1 MKMSYQ
7 ESVLVPLEE
16 FEKLTKGK
24 PLRHH
29 RNTMAS
35 SSAAATG
42 NAKKPRT
49 TENKFNI
56 EYIAKQTPSSKIQ
69 AKRRKLLNFMKNRW
83 TGNLTWDERTG
94 EVIVR
99 GTVIANSNINDILTY
114 LQDEPL
120 DFSFTGQVIT
130 DSIPNGTFL
139 FIKEIYQPTKGKQL
153 QEFPTSV
160 KEGEVDTPIT
170 SRMIKEAGE
179 MDEGA
184 GQLSEHYNSLVREP
198 VRELSSLGFNE
209 HRLRTVFHEM
219 WIDEVKSAQTHTVR
233 SEVRKKEI
241 EEDER
246 LRKTE
251 QAVVKTMLDEIA
263 DEERRIQAEKG
274 NEYEKRLGIDKEQP
288 TTTKTRRREYFKGL
302 AKVNPR
308 MYKKSQK
315 DSKKIFE
322 KALKKHKGDKT
333 AARDEVLRYNE
344 DRASTLHAIGRHRA
358 GLGPSIEERMMKS
371 ALEEE
376 DKDIMASI
384 GNLFYGAEKS
394 TTETDDDDNDE
405 IIFNRMAAAAG
416 TSKLRPVEEE
426 EEEEEE
432 EDILMKSALE
442 DIDDS
447 Q

>member
-29 RNTMAS
+29 RNTTAS
-35 SSAAATG
+35 SSAATG
-42 NAKKPRT
+42 NAKRPRT

-120 DFSFTGQVIT
+120 DFSFTEQVIS

-139 FIKEIYQPTKGKQL
+139 FIKEIYQLTKGKQF
-153 QEFPTSV
+153 QEFPTTV
-160 KEGEVDTPIT
+160 KEGEVDVPIT

-179 MDEGA
+179 GGSDL
-184 GQLSEHYNSLVREP
+184 LSDDYNSLVQEP
-198 VRELSSLGFNE
+198 VGELTSLGFNE
-209 HRLRTVFHEM
+209 HRLRTVFQEM
-219 WIDEVKSAQTHTVR
+219 WIDEVRSAQTHTVR
-233 SEVRKKEI
+233 SEVRKREI

-251 QAVVKTMLDEIA
+251 QAVVKTMLAEIA
-263 DEERRIQAEKG
+263 DEERRMQAQKG
-274 NEYEKRLGIDKEQP
+274 DEYEKRLGIDKEQP
-288 TTTKTRRREYFKGL
+288 TTTRRREYFKGL

-315 DSKKIFE
+315 DSQKIFE

-333 AARDEVLRYNE
+333 AARDEVLKYNE
-344 DRASTLHAIGRHRA
+344 DRASTIHAIGRRRA
-358 GLGPSIEERMMKS
+358 GLGPSIEERMIKS

-376 DKDIMASI
+376 DKDIRASL
-384 GNLFYGAEKS
+384 GNLFYGAE
-394 TTETDDDDNDE
+394 TDDDDDGE
-405 IIFNRMAAAAG
+405 IIFNRMAAAAAAG
-416 TSKLRPVEEE
+416 TSKLRPIEEE
-426 EEEEEE
+426 GEEDEEE
-432 EDILMKSALE
+432 EDNILMKSALE
-442 DIDDS
+442 DIDEDDS

>member
-1 MKMSYQ
+1 MSYQ

-24 PLRHH
+24 PLRHP

-35 SSAAATG
+35 SSSSAATD

-49 TENKFNI
+49 TENKFNT

-99 GTVIANSNINDILTY
+99 GTAITNSNINDILTY

-120 DFSFTGQVIT
+120 DFSFTGQGIT

-139 FIKEIYQPTKGKQL
+139 FIKEIYQLTKGKQL

-179 MDEGA
+179 MGEGA
-184 GQLSEHYNSLVREP
+184 GQLSEHYNSLIQEP
-198 VRELSSLGFNE
+198 VMELSSLGFNE
-209 HRLRTVFHEM
+209 DRLRTVFHEM

-251 QAVVKTMLDEIA
+251 LAVVKTMLDEIA

-308 MYKKSQK
+308 MYKKSEK

-333 AARDEVLRYNE
+333 AAHAEVLKYNE
-344 DRASTLHAIGRHRA
+344 DRASTLHAIGRRRA
-358 GLGPSIEERMMKS
+358 GLGPSIEERMIKS

-384 GNLFYGAEKS
+384 GNLFYEAEKS
-394 TTETDDDDNDE
+394 TTDDDDDDDE
-405 IIFNRMAAAAG
+405 IIFNRMAAAAAG
-416 TSKLRPVEEE
+416 TSKLRPIEEE
-426 EEEEEE
+426 EGEEEE